1 MMPRHLAFLLIA
13 LFAISIGT
21 VGGLRVAQAGAAEQV
36 DTTALLDSV
45 ERFLAERY
53 ANFPDRVA
61 DLKLDLPA
69 LHARTDSALR
79 AARSNT
85 ELRRAIESLL
95 ATFHDGHLRL
105 QSVRRASAASSSGGQ
120 SPPISARASASSVCR
135 AWGYGSA
142 RSRSSFEALD
152 GYTSLPRSGAPFERG
167 VVVRDGKRTAILR
180 IDTFGLEPHAWA
192 CTSAWEE
199 WTERQPDA
207 SCDDDCAESLRAV
220 IAQRIA
226 DGLQAAVSQL
236 ADAGADLLIIDLTGN
251 GGGTE
256 WVSRAVRAV
265 GTQRIPATRIATIS
279 SRASSS
285 SLAPNIAATCDP
297 MRAWRFAAAAP
308 CDFRVQ
314 RAIDS
319 SDARLNATGPWS
331 GRIAI
336 VIDRGT
342 ASAAEQFA
350 ANLIDH
356 AGAMSLGARS
366 YGSGCGYT
374 SGNRPLVLGELNL
387 EIVAPN
393 CSRFRKDGSNEV
405 NGIAP
410 SLDAGWRDG
419 DGAKRRAELVLQRL
433 LRI

>member
-1 MMPRHLAFLLIA
+1 MPRHLAVLLIT
-13 LFAISIGT
+13 LLAISIGT
-21 VGGLRVAQAGAAEQV
+21 VGGLRVAQAGASEQV

-69 LHARTDSALR
+69 LHARTDSSLR

-95 ATFHDGHLRL
+95 ATFQDGHLRV
-105 QSVRRASAASSSGGQ
+105 QTARRTSVASSAGEP
-120 SPPISARASASSVCR
+120 SPPISARAAVSSVCR
-135 AWGYGSA
+135 TWGYGSA
-142 RSRSSFEALD
+142 RSRSSFTALD
-152 GYTSLPRSGAPFERG
+152 GYRAFPRSGLPFERG
-167 VVVRDGKRTAILR
+167 VFVRDGRKIALLR
-180 IDTFGLEPHAWA
+180 IDTFGLGPHSWT
-192 CTSAWEE
+192 CTSAWVE
-199 WTERQPDA
+199 WTKRQPDA
-207 SCDDDCAESLRAV
+207 SCDDDCAEELRAE

-226 DGLQAAVSQL
+226 DGLRAAVSQL
-236 ADAGADLLIIDLTGN
+236 ADTGADLLIIDLTGN

-256 WVSRAVRAV
+256 WVSRAVRAISSE
-265 GTQRIPATRIATIS
+265 RIPATRVATIP

-285 SLAPNIAATCDP
+285 SFTQNAAACDP
-297 MRAWRFAAAAP
+297 IRAWRFASAAP

-314 RAIDS
+314 RAMDS
-319 SDARLNATGPWS
+319 SDARLDATGAWM

-336 VIDRGT
+336 VIDGGT

-350 ANLIDH
+350 ANLIDY
-356 AGAMSLGARS
+356 AGAVSIGARS
-366 YGSGCGYT
+366 YGSGCGFT
-374 SGNRPLVLGELNL
+374 SGNRPLVLRELNL

-405 NGIAP
+405 NGIVP

-419 DGAKRRAELVLQRL
+419 DGAKRRAELALQRL